1 MISEVENE
9 VLLFYISVVWEGL
22 FDKVKIEQ
30 IIE

>member
-1 MISEVENE
+1 MINEVENE

>member
-9 VLLFYISVVWEGL
+9 LLLFYISVVWEGL
-22 FDKVKIEQ
+22 FDKMKIEQ